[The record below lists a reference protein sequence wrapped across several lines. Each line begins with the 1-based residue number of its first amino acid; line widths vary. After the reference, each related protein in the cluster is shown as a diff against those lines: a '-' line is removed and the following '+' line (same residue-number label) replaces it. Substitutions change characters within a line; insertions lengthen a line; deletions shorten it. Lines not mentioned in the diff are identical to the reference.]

1 MNILIVHNRYQIPGG
16 EDQVAAQEAELLR
29 AHGHKVIFYQRD
41 NAELSAFSAWQ
52 KLLLPLRTIYNPK
65 TYRDIRKCIRENA
78 IDLVHVH
85 NTLLLVSPAVYYAA
99 KSRGVP
105 VVQTIHNFRLLCPG
119 AAFYR
124 DDQICEDCLKDGLHC
139 ALKHKCYRGSF
150 AQTLCCVLSMKLH
163 RSTGI
168 YRKLTYICLTEFNKK
183 KLLRLKGL
191 RPEQIF
197 VKPNAV
203 SAPEAL
209 MPELER
215 QDRFLFAARLEDMKG
230 IRVLLEAWRL
240 LGENAPELVVCG
252 SGPLDEWSRRFVE
265 DNKLRSVRFL
275 GRLPND
281 QVRRLMASSS
291 ALILPTQWYEGF
303 PLSIAEAYSMGT
315 PVLVS
320 NLGNGGSLVRQG
332 VTGLKFD
339 PKSPQSIAKTVEK
352 FRSMQ
357 DVNWEENTRRV
368 YTQALTPERNYTA
381 LMEIY
386 AATREGMEK

>member
-29 AHGHKVIFYQRD
+29 AHGHAVFTYERD
-41 NAELSAFSAWQ
+41 NGELAAFSVWQ

-124 DDQICEDCLKDGLHC
+124 ENRICEDCLKDGLHC

-150 AQTLCCVLSMKLH
+150 SQTLCCVLSMKLH
-163 RSTGI
+163 RAAGI
-168 YRKLTYICLTEFNKK
+168 YRKLTYICLTDFNKK

-191 RPEQIF
+191 KPEQIF

-252 SGPLDEWSRRFVE
+252 SGPLDEWSRRFAQ

-275 GRLPND
+275 GRLPNE
-281 QVRRLMASSS
+281 QVRRLMAASS

-303 PLSIAEAYSMGT
+303 PLSIAEAYSVGT

-339 PKSPQSIAKTVEK
+339 PKSPQSIAKAVEK
-352 FRSMQ
+352 FRSMK

-368 YTQALTPERNYTA
+368 YTQALTPEMNYTA

-386 AATREGMEK
+386 AAAREWNGK

>member
-1 MNILIVHNRYQIPGG
+1 MKILIVHNRYQIPGG

-29 AHGHKVIFYQRD
+29 AHGHQVLTYSRD
-41 NAELSAFSAWQ
+41 NGELKTFSLWQ
-52 KLLLPLRTIYNPK
+52 KLALPFWTLYNPK
-65 TYRDIRKCIRENA
+65 TYRDIRRLVRENR
-78 IDLVHVH
+78 IDVVHVH
-85 NTLLLVSPAVYYAA
+85 NTLMLVSPAVYYGALRGGAA
-99 KSRGVP
+99 

-119 AAFYR
+119 ATFYR
-124 DDQICEDCLKDGLHC
+124 DNQVCEDCLKKGLSC

-150 AQTLCCVLSMKLH
+150 SQTLCCVLSMKLH
-163 RSTGI
+163 RATGI
-168 YRKLTYICLTEFNKK
+168 YKKLTYICLTEFNKK
-183 KLLRLKGL
+183 KLLGLKGL
-191 RPEQIF
+191 TPGQIF

-240 LGENAPELVVCG
+240 LGANGPELLICG
-252 SGPLDEWSRRFVE
+252 SGPLDEWSREFAA
-265 DNKLRSVRFL
+265 DNKMTNVRFL

-281 QVRRLMASSS
+281 QVRRLMATSR

-303 PLSIAEAYSMGT
+303 PLSIAESYSMGT

-320 NLGNGGSLVRQG
+320 NLGNGGSLIKQG

-339 PKSPQSIAKTVEK
+339 PKSPQSIAKAVKKMEAEK
-352 FRSMQ
+352 N
-357 DVNWEENTRRV
+357 VNWEENTRRV
-368 YTQALTPERNYTA
+368 YDQALTPEKNYAA
-381 LMEIY
+381 LMEVY
-386 AATREGMEK
+386 AAAKERVRK

>member
-252 SGPLDEWSRRFVE
+252 SGPLDGWSRRFVE

>member
-29 AHGHKVIFYQRD
+29 AHGHTVLTYERD
-41 NAELSAFSAWQ
+41 NGELAAFSAWQ

-139 ALKHKCYRGSF
+139 ALKHRCYRGSF

-168 YRKLTYICLTEFNKK
+168 YRKLTYICLTDFNKK

-281 QVRRLMASSS
+281 QVRRLMATSS

-368 YTQALTPERNYTA
+368 YTQALTPEMNYTA

-386 AATREGMEK
+386 AAAREWNGK

>member
-1 MNILIVHNRYQIPGG
+1 MKILIVHNRYQIPGG

-29 AHGHKVIFYQRD
+29 AHGHQVLTYSRD
-41 NAELSAFSAWQ
+41 NGELKTFSLWQ
-52 KLLLPLRTIYNPK
+52 KLALPFWTLYNPK
-65 TYRDIRKCIRENA
+65 TYRDIRRLVRENK
-78 IDLVHVH
+78 IDVVHVH
-85 NTLLLVSPAVYYAA
+85 NTLMLVSPAVYYGALCGGAA
-99 KSRGVP
+99 

-119 AAFYR
+119 ATFYR
-124 DDQICEDCLKDGLHC
+124 DDQVCEDCLKKGLSC

-150 AQTLCCVLSMKLH
+150 SQTLCCVLSMKLH
-163 RSTGI
+163 RATGI
-168 YRKLTYICLTEFNKK
+168 YKKLTYICLTEFNKK
-183 KLLRLKGL
+183 KLLGLKGL
-191 RPEQIF
+191 TPGQIF

-240 LGENAPELVVCG
+240 LGANGPELLICG
-252 SGPLDEWSRRFVE
+252 SGPLDEWSREFAA
-265 DNKLRSVRFL
+265 DNKMTNVRFL

-281 QVRRLMASSS
+281 QVRRLMATSR

-303 PLSIAEAYSMGT
+303 PLSIAESYSMGT

-320 NLGNGGSLVRQG
+320 NLGNGGSLIKQG

-339 PKSPQSIAKTVEK
+339 PKSPQSIAKAVEK
-352 FRSMQ
+352 MEAEKN
-357 DVNWEENTRRV
+357 VNWEENTRRV
-368 YTQALTPERNYTA
+368 YDQALTPEKNYAA
-381 LMEIY
+381 LMEVY
-386 AATREGMEK
+386 AAAKERVRK

>member
-1 MNILIVHNRYQIPGG
+1 MNILIVHNHYQIPGG

-29 AHGHKVIFYQRD
+29 SHGHNVVTYYRD
-41 NAELSAFSAWQ
+41 NSELKGFSLGQ
-52 KLLLPLRTIYNPK
+52 KLLLPFRTIYNPR
-65 TYRDIRKCIRENA
+65 TCREIRKCIRENK
-78 IDLVHVH
+78 IDVVHVH
-85 NTLLLVSPAVYYAA
+85 NTLMLVSPAVYYAA
-99 KSRGVP
+99 KKEKVP

-119 AAFYR
+119 ATFYR
-124 DDQICEDCLKDGLHC
+124 DDQICEDCLKKGLRC
-139 ALKHKCYRGSF
+139 ALKHRCYRGSF
-150 AQTLCCVLSMKLH
+150 LQTLCCVLSMKVH
-163 RSTGI
+163 RAAGI
-168 YRKLTYICLTEFNKK
+168 YKKLTYICLTDFNRK

-191 RPEQIF
+191 TPEQIF

-209 MPELER
+209 TPELER
-215 QDRFLFAARLEDMKG
+215 QDRFLLAARLEEMKG

-240 LGENAPELVVCG
+240 LGTNGPELLICG
-252 SGPLDEWSRRFVE
+252 SGPLDDWSRKFAA
-265 DNKLRSVRFL
+265 DNKMTNVRFL

-281 QVRRLMASSS
+281 QVRRLMATSR

-303 PLSIAEAYSMGT
+303 PLSIAESYSMGT

-320 NLGNGGSLVRQG
+320 NLGNGGSLIEQG

-339 PKSPQSIAKTVEK
+339 PKSPQSIAKAVEK
-352 FRSMQ
+352 FETME

-368 YTQALTPERNYTA
+368 YSQVMTPEKNYAA

-386 AATREGMEK
+386 AAAKERVRK

>member
-1 MNILIVHNRYQIPGG
+1 MKILIVHNRYQIPGG

-29 AHGHKVIFYQRD
+29 AHGHQVLTYSRD
-41 NAELSAFSAWQ
+41 NGELKTFSLLQ
-52 KLLLPLRTIYNPK
+52 KLALPFWTLYNPK
-65 TYRDIRKCIRENA
+65 TYRDIRRLVRENK
-78 IDLVHVH
+78 IDVVHVH
-85 NTLLLVSPAVYYAA
+85 NTLMLVSPAVYYGALRGGAA
-99 KSRGVP
+99 

-119 AAFYR
+119 ATFYR
-124 DDQICEDCLKDGLHC
+124 DDQVCEDCLKKGLSC

-150 AQTLCCVLSMKLH
+150 SQTLCCVLSMKLH
-163 RSTGI
+163 RATGI
-168 YRKLTYICLTEFNKK
+168 YKKLTYICLTEFNKK

-191 RPEQIF
+191 KPEQIF

-240 LGENAPELVVCG
+240 LGANGPELLICG
-252 SGPLDEWSRRFVE
+252 SGPLDEWSREFAA
-265 DNKLRSVRFL
+265 DNKMTNVRFL

-281 QVRRLMASSS
+281 QVRRLMATSR

-303 PLSIAEAYSMGT
+303 PLSIAESYSMGT

-320 NLGNGGSLVRQG
+320 NLGNGGSLIKQG

-339 PKSPQSIAKTVEK
+339 PKSPQSIAKAVEK
-352 FRSMQ
+352 MEAEKN
-357 DVNWEENTRRV
+357 VNWEENTRRV
-368 YTQALTPERNYTA
+368 YDQALTPEKNYAA
-381 LMEIY
+381 LMEVY
-386 AATREGMEK
+386 AAAKERVRK

>member
-29 AHGHKVIFYQRD
+29 AHGHTVLTYERD
-41 NAELSAFSAWQ
+41 NGELAAFSAWQ

-139 ALKHKCYRGSF
+139 ALKHRCYRGSF

-168 YRKLTYICLTEFNKK
+168 YRKLTYICLTDFNKK

-191 RPEQIF
+191 KPEQIF

-203 SAPEAL
+203 SEPEAL

-240 LGENAPELVVCG
+240 LGENAPELIVCG
-252 SGPLDEWSRRFVE
+252 SGPLDEWSRRFAE

-275 GRLPND
+275 GRLPNE
-281 QVRRLMASSS
+281 QVRRLMAASS

-368 YTQALTPERNYTA
+368 YTQALTPEMNYTA

-386 AATREGMEK
+386 AAAREWNGK

>member
-1 MNILIVHNRYQIPGG
+1 MKILIVHNRYQIPGG

-29 AHGHKVIFYQRD
+29 AHGHQVLTYSRD
-41 NAELSAFSAWQ
+41 NGELKTFSLWQ
-52 KLLLPLRTIYNPK
+52 KLALPFWTLYNPK
-65 TYRDIRKCIRENA
+65 TYRDIRRLVRENK
-78 IDLVHVH
+78 IDVVHVH
-85 NTLLLVSPAVYYAA
+85 NTLMLVSPAVYYGALRGGAA
-99 KSRGVP
+99 

-119 AAFYR
+119 ATFYR
-124 DDQICEDCLKDGLHC
+124 DDQVCEDCLKKGLSC

-150 AQTLCCVLSMKLH
+150 SQTLCCVLSMKLH
-163 RSTGI
+163 RATGI
-168 YRKLTYICLTEFNKK
+168 YKKLTYICLTEFNKK
-183 KLLRLKGL
+183 KLLGLKGL
-191 RPEQIF
+191 TPGQIF

-240 LGENAPELVVCG
+240 LGANGPELLICG
-252 SGPLDEWSRRFVE
+252 SGPLDEWSREFAA
-265 DNKLRSVRFL
+265 DNKMTNVRFL

-281 QVRRLMASSS
+281 QVRRLMATSR

-303 PLSIAEAYSMGT
+303 PLSIAESYSMGT

-320 NLGNGGSLVRQG
+320 NLGNGGSLIKQG

-339 PKSPQSIAKTVEK
+339 PKSPQSIAKAVEK
-352 FRSMQ
+352 MEAEKN
-357 DVNWEENTRRV
+357 VNWEENTRRV
-368 YTQALTPERNYTA
+368 YDQALTPEKNYAA
-381 LMEIY
+381 LMEVY
-386 AATREGMEK
+386 AAAKERVRK